1 MAAYLV
7 VQISVKDQD
16 EFEKYKVMATPVISA
31 YGGKYLVRG
40 GAMTSLEGDWKPERF
55 IIVEFESSER
65 AMQWWNSKE
74 YEEAKNLRQRI
85 ATTLMILVEG
95 VS

>member
-16 EFEKYKVMATPVISA
+16 EFERYKVMAAPAISA

-40 GAMTSLEGDWKPERF
+40 GAMTSLEGEWKPERF
-55 IIVEFESSER
+55 IIVEFESAER

>member
-7 VQISVKDQD
+7 VQINVKDQD
-16 EFEKYKVMATPVISA
+16 EFEKYKVMAAPAISA

-55 IIVEFESSER
+55 VIVEFESTER

>member
-7 VQISVKDQD
+7 VQIDVKDQS
-16 EFEKYKVMATPVISA
+16 EFEKYKVMVTPSISA

-40 GAMTSLEGDWKPERF
+40 GAITVMEGDWKPERF
-55 IIVEFESSER
+55 VIVEFESAER

-74 YEEAKNLRQRI
+74 YEEAKTLRQRI
-85 ATTLMILVEG
+85 TTTRMILVEG

>member
-7 VQISVKDQD
+7 VQIDVKDQS
-16 EFEKYKVMATPVISA
+16 EFEKYKVMAAPAISA

-40 GAMTSLEGDWKPERF
+40 GAITVLEGDWKPERF
-55 IIVEFESSER
+55 VIVEFESAER
-65 AMQWWNSKE
+65 ARQWWNSKE

-85 ATTLMILVEG
+85 ATTRMILVEG
-95 VS
+95 AS

>member
-1 MAAYLV
+1 
-7 VQISVKDQD
+7 
-16 EFEKYKVMATPVISA
+16 
-31 YGGKYLVRG
+31 
-40 GAMTSLEGDWKPERF
+40 MTSLEGDWKPGRF
-55 IIVEFESSER
+55 VIVEFESTER

>member
-16 EFEKYKVMATPVISA
+16 EFEKYKVMAAPAISA

-55 IIVEFESSER
+55 IIVEFESVER

-74 YEEAKNLRQRI
+74 YEEAKSLRHRI